1 MAYFHHKPLLQNVP
15 ECSRTFHFC
24 QREYDTGVVDLRNI
38 DMRDLA
44 LLAELKDGNHCT
56 KISGMQAQN
65 FHLDR
70 KTNTIYKRLKRLE
83 SNGYICR
90 GFRIANSE
98 TFYITP
104 EGVNTYLE
112 AKNEGM

>member
-1 MAYFHHKPLLQNVP
+1 M
-15 ECSRTFHFC
+15 
-24 QREYDTGVVDLRNI
+24 GDLRNI
-38 DMRDLA
+38 DLRDLA

-70 KTNTIYKRLKRLE
+70 KVNTIYKRLKRLE
-83 SNGYICR
+83 SIGYISR

-98 TFYITP
+98 TFYITL
-104 EGVNTYLE
+104 EGTNTYLE
-112 AKNEGM
+112 AKNEGR